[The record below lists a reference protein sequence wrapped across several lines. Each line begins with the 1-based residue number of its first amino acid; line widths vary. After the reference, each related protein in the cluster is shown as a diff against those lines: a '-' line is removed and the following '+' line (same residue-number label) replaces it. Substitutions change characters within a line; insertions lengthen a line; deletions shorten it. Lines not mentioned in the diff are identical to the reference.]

1 MINKVILLGNV
12 GKDPDVR
19 HLDNN
24 ATVARFSLATSESY
38 KNKNGEKVTNTEW
51 HNIVAWRSQAEF
63 AGKYIKKGTQLYV
76 EGKIRTRS
84 WDDKDGNKRYTT
96 EIEVEN
102 FQLLGRKS
110 DDQGQGAPAQ
120 TAASSN
126 STMENELNNGFDYS
140 AAPQATDDLPF

>member
-12 GKDPDVR
+12 GRDPEVR

-38 KNKNGEKVTNTEW
+38 KNKSGEKVTNTEW
-51 HNIVAWRSQAEF
+51 HNIVAWRNQADF
-63 AGKYIKKGTQLYV
+63 AGKYIKKGTLLYV

-84 WDDKDGNKRYTT
+84 WDDKEGNKRYTT

-102 FQLLGRKS
+102 FQLVGRKS
-110 DDQGQGAPAQ
+110 DDQGQSAQ
-120 TAASSN
+120 TVA
-126 STMENELNNGFDYS
+126 TPNNAIGNDLDSGFDYT
-140 AAPQATDDLPF
+140 ATTPEATDDLPF